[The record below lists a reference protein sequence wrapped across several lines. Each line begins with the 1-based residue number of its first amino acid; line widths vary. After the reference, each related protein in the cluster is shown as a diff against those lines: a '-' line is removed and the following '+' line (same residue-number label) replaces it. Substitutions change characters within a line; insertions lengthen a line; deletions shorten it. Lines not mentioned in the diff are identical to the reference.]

1 MHRIYEA
8 EPQGTH
14 VSMGGQL
21 ARSIKRQHQGLSGRV
36 HSIRCN
42 MKKLNKKHDIEAF
55 IIDGLDDCLSILT
68 GKEVRLVTF
77 TTDTYEIPKR

>member
-1 MHRIYEA
+1 
-8 EPQGTH
+8 
-14 VSMGGQL
+14 
-21 ARSIKRQHQGLSGRV
+21 
-36 HSIRCN
+36 